1 MMSVAE
7 VYGVIPR
14 ANTEKRDSAPPE
26 NVLKRTRIRP
36 DCGLNSWRMASG
48 LIPGTG
54 ICVPGRYTTSA
65 RITNTRRCLR
75 SPYFLPLPAFP
86 AACALATLTPFTQ
99 RVNHQRLRSLRG
111 HRLLLSA
118 L

>member
-1 MMSVAE
+1 MMIDAE
-7 VYGVIPR
+7 MYGLLPR
-14 ANTEKRDSAPPE
+14 ANTEERDSAPPE
-26 NVLKRTRIRP
+26 NMLTRPRIPP
-36 DCGLNSWRMASG
+36 DCELNSWRMASG

-54 ICVPGRYTTSA
+54 ICVPSRYTTSA
-65 RITNTRRCLR
+65 RIRNTRRCLR

-99 RVNHQRLRSLRG
+99 RMNHQRLRSLRG